1 MTLDATALIHQ
12 NAWLEL
18 VFQIF
23 VVQTAQEVLD
33 YTSMMTHAFAQL
45 TPTVSQDSVTWMP
58 TTLVSQHAMN
68 RKFTESTQITASA
81 LQMQNVNQETVH
93 PPMFV
98 PQTAQ
103 ALLTQTTANVLTIL
117 NANPHSALPTSANQS
132 AVKSTL

>member
-1 MTLDATALIHQ
+1 MAGTCISNICSSNCSGSPGLYFYDDSCICTANSDCFSGFCDLDA
-12 NAWLEL
+12 N
-18 VFQIF
+18 
-23 VVQTAQEVLD
+23 
-33 YTSMMTHAFAQL
+33 
-45 TPTVSQDSVTWMP
+45 
-58 TTLVSQHAMN
+58 
-68 RKFTESTQITASA
+68 QITASA